1 MTSIEDDDDDAS
13 ASLGGRGGRSSNL
26 SFRFDKNLSKSRDW
40 ATPERRFVS
49 KQAWGEGEGGLGTA
63 TDGCIRNQRAANF
76 SFGTQ
81 ATERTGLCVGVRVC
95 VRVWVVAVDLATRQP
110 TADTTT
116 GASQPNQTTKV
127 NTPTTPRFACWIL
140 PSALPGHGWKQGNLA
155 CCASPALQ
163 LQCAQVQDTP
173 TGIAIGSHWRGS
185 AGQRAVEVESRTVVC
200 PVPNHF
206 GALLGVVPSLCDLQ

>member
-81 ATERTGLCVGVRVC
+81 ATERTGLCVCVVC
-95 VRVWVVAVDLATRQP
+95 VRVCGLWQWT
-110 TADTTT
+110 
-116 GASQPNQTTKV
+116 
-127 NTPTTPRFACWIL
+127 
-140 PSALPGHGWKQGNLA
+140 
-155 CCASPALQ
+155 LQ
-163 LQCAQVQDTP
+163 LASRLRTQQLEPPSP
-173 TGIAIGSHWRGS
+173 TK
-185 AGQRAVEVESRTVVC
+185 
-200 PVPNHF
+200 P
-206 GALLGVVPSLCDLQ
+206 LK